1 MLDKFFKKEKPFLG
15 LAGFGGGGTGL
26 AISSQAGYDGITAS
40 GGVISDYESGG
51 SYYRAHIFTGSGAL
65 VVTELGSYGG
75 TAEYLVVAGGGSG
88 GYEGGGGAGGV
99 RTNLSGHPLSTNN
112 PSLTLTAGET
122 YPITVGAGG
131 ARAVAGPAG
140 VPVSGNNSAIL
151 TPSTAIVTAT
161 GGGGAGNYPGV
172 NGRFGGSGGGSST
185 TPSSGG
191 FGMNPTTPGPQGGPY
206 PHTEG
211 FPGAGYTGTPY
222 AGSGG
227 GGAGGSGHG
236 PGDSPGGGGGEG
248 VKVLI
253 AGPDSYEGIG
263 YAGPSGNGQWYG
275 GGGAGGA
282 SPSALLSGGGM
293 GPYAAPY
300 AGGGHGAQAGNT
312 TTGIAPA
319 PANATPGAF
328 LSGGG
333 GGGVWNGATGVT
345 GAGGPGIVIIRYQI
359 NTASTAKA
367 TGGTVYYTDTKTIHV
382 FNTPGTFATTASWS
396 APTSVEY
403 VMVGGGGSGACAYG
417 GGGGAGQFL
426 TGTQTVN
433 AHPVSTTIAIGAGG
447 IADNNQPGY
456 ARQGVDGTATTWSQG
471 SLSAAGGGGGGS
483 GGAGPNAGRA
493 GGSGGGGAV
502 YPASGGAASPGPGGN
517 PGGTGAGSPYYG
529 CGGGGGAGGAGS
541 DGTSGGSGGAGGDG
555 INVPATF
562 QTPLINLNG
571 GPSTHQWKV
580 AAGGGGGFYVSGTG
594 GAGGAGGGGT
604 GAGSPL
610 ASSPSVIHA
619 YNGTGSGGGG
629 ASDNNSPPENASGFG
644 GSGIVLLAYPT

>member
-26 AISSQAGYDGITAS
+26 AISNQGGYDGITAS

-51 SYYRAHIFTGSGAL
+51 NYYRAHVFTGSGAL

-75 TAEYLVVAGGGSG
+75 SAEYLVVAGGGSG

-99 RTNLSGHPLSTNN
+99 RTNLAGHPLSTNN
-112 PSLTLTAGET
+112 PALTLTAGET

-131 ARAVAGPAG
+131 ARQIGGPVG
-140 VPVSGNNSAIL
+140 TPQSGSNSAIL
-151 TPSTAIVTAT
+151 TPSTSIVTAT
-161 GGGGAGNYPGV
+161 GGGGAGSYPGID
-172 NGRFGGSGGGSST
+172 GRFGGSGGGSST
-185 TPSSGG
+185 TPSTAG
-191 FGMNPTTPGPQGGPY
+191 FGLNPSTPGPLGGPY

-211 FPGAGYTGTPY
+211 NPGGAYTGTPY

-227 GGAGGSGHG
+227 GGAGGPGHG
-236 PGDSPGGGGGEG
+236 PGDSPGGFGGEG

-253 AGPDSYEGIG
+253 AGPDAYEGIG
-263 YAGPSGNGQWYG
+263 YMGPVGNGQWYAG
-275 GGGAGGA
+275 GGGGGQ
-282 SPSALLSGGGM
+282 SLTPNEGGGGGM
-293 GPYAAPY
+293 GPWASPY
-300 AGGGHGAQAGNT
+300 AGGGHGIKAGGT
-312 TTGIAPA
+312 STGVAPF
-319 PANATPGAF
+319 PANASSGRAN
-328 LSGGG
+328 SGGG
-333 GGGVWNGATGVT
+333 GGGIWNGNTAVT

-359 NTASTAKA
+359 NETSTAKA
-367 TGGTVYYTDTKTIHV
+367 TGGTVYYNGSKTIHV
-382 FNTPGTFATTASWS
+382 FNSPGTFATTASWS

-403 VMVGGGGSGACAYG
+403 VMVGGGGAGASAYG

-433 AHPVSTTIAIGAGG
+433 AHPVSTTIEIGAGG
-447 IADNNQPGY
+447 MGDNHQPGY
-456 ARQGVDGTATTWSQG
+456 ARTGVDGTATTWSQG

-483 GGAGPNAGRA
+483 GGAGGQVGNA

-502 YPASGGAASPGPGGN
+502 DGSAGGTATPGPGGN
-517 PGGTGAGSPYYG
+517 PGGTGAGTPYYG
-529 CGGGGGAGGAGS
+529 GGGGGGAGGPGGN
-541 DGTSGGSGGAGGDG
+541 GTGGGSGGAGGDG
-555 INVPATF
+555 INVPTTF
-562 QTPLINLNG
+562 QSPLINLNG

-604 GAGSPL
+604 GAGTPL
-610 ASSPSVIHA
+610 TSSPSIVHA

-629 ASDNNSPPENASGFG
+629 SSDNNSPPTLPGGFG
-644 GSGIVLLAYPT
+644 